1 MSNHIPMDDYSP
13 FAKGQLSMELA
24 AAALGMQG
32 VPPLSSYQTLAG
44 LDAFSPASYH
54 TTRHSIAAYPPS
66 AYHYQNEQPEPYMP
80 SALSGSNL
88 ALHDALTNA
97 FLSAHLQ
104 QQQRPPSPQ
113 LQYPL
118 RWPEADNYPPH
129 YAAPQI
135 DPALAP
141 STSMFPQSYSVAPQ
155 STYQSLQDAQHAAS
169 QPAWSVSGSLDPVT
183 GIFQRMP
190 EHPRLRTA
198 QACEKCRARKAKV
211 RQTCLRIVSPPHI
224 SIPSTVQRRAPFMS
238 ALPLSRP
245 PLRVCSRATD
255 AWAK

>member
-1 MSNHIPMDDYSP
+1 MDDYSP
-13 FAKGQLSMELA
+13 YPKGQISMELA

-66 AYHYQNEQPEPYMP
+66 AYHYPSEQSDSYMS

-97 FLSAHLQ
+97 FLSAQLQQQ

-113 LQYPL
+113 LHYPL
-118 RWPEADNYPPH
+118 RWPEADKYPPQ
-129 YAAPQI
+129 YAAGSQI
-135 DPALAP
+135 DPAL
-141 STSMFPQSYSVAPQ
+141 TSGSSVFPPSYSVAPQ
-155 STYQSLQDAQHAAS
+155 STYQSLQDAQSAAS
-169 QPAWSVSGSLDPVT
+169 HPAWSVSGSLDPVT
-183 GIFQRMP
+183 GVFQRMP

-211 RQTCLRIVSPPHI
+211 RSAFSCGLASPY
-224 SIPSTVQRRAPFMS
+224 
-238 ALPLSRP
+238 L
-245 PLRVCSRATD
+245 
-255 AWAK
+255 

>member
-1 MSNHIPMDDYSP
+1 MSSQMSMDDYSP
-13 FAKGQLSMELA
+13 YSKGQLSMELA
-24 AAALGMQG
+24 AAALGIQG

-66 AYHYQNEQPEPYMP
+66 AYHYHNEQPESYMP

-97 FLSAHLQ
+97 FLSAQL

-113 LQYPL
+113 LHYPL
-118 RWPEADNYPPH
+118 RWPEADNYPPQ
-129 YAAPQI
+129 YAAGSQV
-135 DPALAP
+135 DPALA
-141 STSMFPQSYSVAPQ
+141 SSSSMFPQSYSVAPQ
-155 STYQSLQDAQHAAS
+155 STYQTLQDAQSAAS

-183 GIFQRMP
+183 GVFQRMP

-211 RQTCLRIVSPPHI
+211 CSAFPRSPASPHVY
-224 SIPSTVQRRAPFMS
+224 PLATV
-238 ALPLSRP
+238 
-245 PLRVCSRATD
+245 
-255 AWAK
+255 